1 MNECIQ
7 RLCFSTGT
15 NKYFSIVNGLTK
27 KALDA
32 SKSND
37 GEIVMWKR
45 LDHENQLWFWDK
57 DKKDVLR
64 NKRYPEKVMNH
75 YQKHIRID
83 LKNNLLTF

>member
-1 MNECIQ
+1 M
-7 RLCFSTGT
+7 FFTGT
-15 NKYFSIVNGLTK
+15 KYFSIVNGLTK

-45 LDHENQLWFWDK
+45 LDHENQLWFWDE

-64 NKRYPEKVMNH
+64 NKRYPEKVV
-75 YQKHIRID
+75 
-83 LKNNLLTF
+83 